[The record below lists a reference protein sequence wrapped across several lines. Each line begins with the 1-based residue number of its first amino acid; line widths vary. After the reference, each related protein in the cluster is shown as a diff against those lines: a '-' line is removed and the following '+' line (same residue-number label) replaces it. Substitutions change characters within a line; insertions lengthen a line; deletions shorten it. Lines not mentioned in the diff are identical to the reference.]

1 MNRKKIGALTADEK
15 LEQDLLEEIE
25 RERVQ
30 KIEIVNQLVHG
41 EIRSIDNKQF
51 NKYLTDDVLMDEFTK
66 QVIETFYPEERN
78 TSLALELKDV
88 LKQMDKEI
96 FHRVRG
102 RYLTIR

>member
-1 MNRKKIGALTADEK
+1 
-15 LEQDLLEEIE
+15 
-25 RERVQ
+25 
-30 KIEIVNQLVHG
+30 
-41 EIRSIDNKQF
+41 
-51 NKYLTDDVLMDEFTK
+51 MDEFTK

-102 RYLTIR
+102 GYLTIR